1 MTNKFFLVSFLAAA
15 ILPFAGIAAM
25 SRVIVNPGERM
36 VYVPGLSYMGASRI
50 STVEFCAKQTGTN
63 WQQLIT
69 DSDFESMQS
78 CLADNT

>member
-1 MTNKFFLVSFLAAA
+1 MTNKLSTIAATCIALIPLGTAAA
-15 ILPFAGIAAM
+15 LT
-25 SRVIVNPGERM
+25 IVNPTERM

-69 DSDFESMQS
+69 DSDFESMES